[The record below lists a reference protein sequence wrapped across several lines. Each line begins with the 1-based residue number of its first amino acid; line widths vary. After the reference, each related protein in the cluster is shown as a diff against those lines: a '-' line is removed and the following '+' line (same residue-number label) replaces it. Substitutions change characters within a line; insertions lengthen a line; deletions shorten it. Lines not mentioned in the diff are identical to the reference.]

1 MPDPDSNRPAGPVSS
16 LLLALVGL
24 PLAGALLVASLG
36 RQRRVDPAR
45 AAALV
50 AAANLGLVLLIAIA
64 LASGRSPPALDWP
77 WVPALG
83 VRFALRCDGLACLC
97 ALLVAIAG
105 GVAVRVAAV
114 PASAASGAAGPALA
128 LAAVALLQGL
138 LLADDLVLLGVCW
151 QAGAL
156 VTSLLVGATAA
167 DDAGRLGARLGAGV
181 AGGGGLALLV
191 GVLLIG
197 DATGGYLLS
206 PLAQAGS
213 VLRRYPLY
221 PLLLALVLT
230 AACSRLVQWPLQAG
244 VPARSPAA
252 AAAGILHATTA
263 MVAGLYLLLR
273 LEDALGGTRAWRH
286 GLALAAFATLLASSA
301 AVLAGPERLLA
312 GWRRLVGLL
321 QRRPAD
327 TRPAGAPP

>member
-1 MPDPDSNRPAGPVSS
+1 MSG

-50 AAANLGLVLLIAIA
+50 AAANLGLVLLVAIA
-64 LASGRSPPALDWP
+64 LASGRSPPTLDWP

-83 VRFALRCDGLACLC
+83 VRFALRCDGLACLGS
-97 ALLVAIAG
+97 LLVALAG
-105 GVAVRVAAV
+105 GLAVMRVEAA
-114 PASAASGAAGPALA
+114 PATAASGASGPALA

-138 LLADDLVLLGVCW
+138 VLADDLLLLVVCW
-151 QAGAL
+151 QAGGLA
-156 VTSLLVGATAA
+156 TSLLVGATAA
-167 DDAGRLGARLGAGV
+167 DDAGRLGARLGAAV
-181 AGGGGLALLV
+181 AGGGGLALLI

-197 DATGGYLLS
+197 DASGGYRLS
-206 PLAQAGS
+206 RVAQAGS
-213 VLRRYPLY
+213 VLRLYPLY
-221 PLLLALVLT
+221 PLVLALVLA

-252 AAAGILHATTA
+252 AAAGMLHATTA

-273 LEDALGGTRAWRH
+273 LEDTLGGTGAWRRA
-286 GLALAAFATLLASSA
+286 LALAAFATFLVSSA

-312 GWRRLVGLL
+312 AWRSLIGLL
-321 QRRPAD
+321 QRRAAD
-327 TRPAGAPP
+327 TRPARAPP